1 MLGLIATMIPMG
13 PALKGLSDGNLGQVS
28 DNLAVAF
35 AAVILSLIAPP
46 SPSGWCRCSAVGWP
60 KNWCGCSARACA
72 PRPQA
77 TWPKQGVKHEIPRR
91 NRSRRPHPFR
101 RQPHRRV
108 SGGDRRAA
116 HHRGQEPAAQPFSKQ
131 DVTVITDAG
140 KPTME
145 VIQKRGEKIEKY
157 KASGGIGE
165 GDGEKSGVAYRMKD
179 GSMVY
184 VPEGGAAGQAR
195 PPCPVNN
202 AGTAPGGVGGA
213 DAAFAGAR
221 ALGPARLPVERLGR
235 RCQPVAAAGHLGGRG
250 RAATAHLPDPLTAFA
265 ALWAQVQQGAAEPA
279 LWVTARRAFMGL
291 ALALGVGSVLGL
303 LAGLS
308 VTASVL
314 SRPLVTV
321 LLGTPPIAWLVLAML
336 WFGMSDG
343 TPVFTVF
350 IACFPVVFA
359 SALQGTR
366 TLDLQLRDMARAYL
380 PLGMA
385 LREVYGPHVLSY
397 LFPAWVTAL
406 GSAWKVAV
414 MAELLASTDGVGAA
428 LAASRSQL
436 DTATTLGWISAVV
449 GCLLV
454 VEYGFWNRSSAR

>member
-1 MLGLIATMIPMG
+1 MLRLLGRVLSGLPAYLWSGWGAGASLLLLLATWE
-13 PALKGLSDGNLGQVS
+13 
-28 DNLAVAF
+28 AVA
-35 AAVILSLIAPP
+35 ALCDPLI
-46 SPSGWCRCSAVGWP
+46 
-60 KNWCGCSARACA
+60 
-72 PRPQA
+72 
-77 TWPKQGVKHEIPRR
+77 
-91 NRSRRPHPFR
+91 
-101 RQPHRRV
+101 
-108 SGGDRRAA
+108 
-116 HHRGQEPAAQPFSKQ
+116 
-131 DVTVITDAG
+131 
-140 KPTME
+140 
-145 VIQKRGEKIEKY
+145 
-157 KASGGIGE
+157 
-165 GDGEKSGVAYRMKD
+165 
-179 GSMVY
+179 
-184 VPEGGAAGQAR
+184 
-195 PPCPVNN
+195 
-202 AGTAPGGVGGA
+202 
-213 DAAFAGAR
+213 
-221 ALGPARLPVERLGR
+221 
-235 RCQPVAAAGHLGGRG
+235 
-250 RAATAHLPDPLTAFA
+250 LPDPLTAFA